1 MKALKHEAPKIEVL
15 SSIKVFFPPFNNC
28 AKEGLPRMDPEKA
41 KAAHKAVKELSQN
54 GAELHD
60 TVRGTTREIGAT
72 KKLWREGN
80 KSRLIKL
87 GVACIVFPDPS
98 PIGEIIGA
106 GLITAG
112 MVQKGIQKR
121 SVYLEDVT
129 KTFKTTLRD
138 IQATKENL
146 RV

>member
-1 MKALKHEAPKIEVL
+1 
-15 SSIKVFFPPFNNC
+15 
-28 AKEGLPRMDPEKA
+28 MDPEKA